1 MPCKRQVTMRDWTM
15 PTCLSPSSVQ
25 QKFPVLEA
33 HGNDSQ
39 RVLKLVGTEWYVGV
53 GQEHFQSRSPLARV
67 IQGID
72 EWCCGP
78 CSSSRRSIQAKN
90 ASTCDCDLLWASPC
104 RRVASPVSLR
114 RHGSPPLTQYGA
126 TKRSETAFAVD
137 RARAQGVT
145 KRTLRGDRELP
156 LAAS

>member
-1 MPCKRQVTMRDWTM
+1 MIGVNVDALQTTGDDEGLDNAYVLGAELGPAEVSSSCGPWER
-15 PTCLSPSSVQ
+15 LSTRVRVGWHRVVRRGRSGTL
-25 QKFPVLEA
+25 PV
-33 HGNDSQ
+33 
-39 RVLKLVGTEWYVGV
+39 
-53 GQEHFQSRSPLARV
+53 PLARV

-72 EWCCGP
+72 EWCC
-78 CSSSRRSIQAKN
+78 
-90 ASTCDCDLLWASPC
+90 SPC

-126 TKRSETAFAVD
+126 TKRSETACAVD

-145 KRTLRGDRELP
+145 KRTLRGARELP